1 MRIFILFISLLWAGC
16 QPITSNISSNEAYF
30 DLPGF
35 AQELLETQVKGQ
47 GQVVKT
53 IQVNQVQELSIID
66 NPDSIFW
73 ATELFPLLNGNI
85 NKPSLINAY
94 SVQQDIPDESSNL
107 LTTVYIALPES
118 NTTIKKLEIKYLVSI
133 KEIRQVIVFIDNKNS
148 VYNTQ
153 QVIQL
158 WTNKYGSKLLIDS
171 LVTEGFNKTILLD
184 SMKYRSK
191 VVIIR

>member
-35 AQELLETQVKGQ
+35 AQALLETQVQGQ

-53 IQVNQVQELSIID
+53 IQVNQIQDISIID

-94 SVQQDIPDESSNL
+94 SVQQDMPDESSNL
-107 LTTVYIALPES
+107 LKTVYTALPES
-118 NTTIKKLEIKYLVSI
+118 NTTIKKLEIKYLDSP

-184 SMKYRSK
+184 SMKYSSK
-191 VVIIR
+191 VVINR

>member
-53 IQVNQVQELSIID
+53 IQVNQIQDISIID

-94 SVQQDIPDESSNL
+94 SVQQDIPDELSNL
-107 LTTVYIALPES
+107 LKTVYTALPES
-118 NTTIKKLEIKYLVSI
+118 NTTIKKLEIKYLDSP

-171 LVTEGFNKTILLD
+171 LVTKGFNKTILLD
-184 SMKYRSK
+184 SMKYSSK